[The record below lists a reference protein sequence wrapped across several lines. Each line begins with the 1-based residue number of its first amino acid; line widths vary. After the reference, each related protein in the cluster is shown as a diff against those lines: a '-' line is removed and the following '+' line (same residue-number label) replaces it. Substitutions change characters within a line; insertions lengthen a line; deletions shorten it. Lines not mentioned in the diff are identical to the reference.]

1 MKMKKENKIMVV
13 VDQDL
18 DARRK
23 VIAKMAVEF
32 GFARTTSDAGKII
45 QSTPYDYDL
54 NSAYFVMADTYDFRK
69 SVITTQ
75 RLYEMAAKGLAVIVG
90 VKRLP
95 AEYEFICQVFY
106 KHDF

>member
-1 MKMKKENKIMVV
+1 MVV

-45 QSTPYDYDL
+45 RSTPYDYDL
-54 NSAYFVMADTYDFRK
+54 PAAFFVMATTYDFRK

-75 RLYEMAAKGLAVIVG
+75 RLYEMAAKGMLVIVG

-95 AEYEFICQVFY
+95 PEFEFICQVFY
-106 KHDF
+106 KQNL